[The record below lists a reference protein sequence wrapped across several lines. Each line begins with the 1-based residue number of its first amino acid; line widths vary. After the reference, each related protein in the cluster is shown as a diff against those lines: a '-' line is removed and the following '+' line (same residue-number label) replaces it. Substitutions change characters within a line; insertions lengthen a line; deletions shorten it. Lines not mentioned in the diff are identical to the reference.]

1 MKSYILKSKVIL
13 FISISLLSAV
23 SRGLILENSSYP
35 FPIQSAEL
43 STIASVAPYEMKMKM
58 QKLNIE
64 LYPARSNIYLL
75 ENRHQIEINFL
86 KQNHQAPFIFI
97 IPGVGGTGKGTVI
110 KVLMEQLYE
119 LGYHVVALPNP
130 LSWTFVL
137 GASQRG
143 IAGYLNWDILDLYS
157 LMKKTAQTLNL
168 PVSDY
173 NILGYSLGAGL
184 LPKLSELDEDQK
196 AFSFKK
202 ILLLNPPVNFDHGVK
217 TLDAYYHLGDLW
229 TDEQKDMLMG
239 YLLSFGEKLMNNKNL
254 SAAEVLKEIQ
264 ITEKQQRYLI
274 GNSYRESLAEII
286 YTTELLLNQKFL
298 SSNISWGYRSLRF
311 EEAKSFSFTT
321 YLEKIVLPIA
331 QKDSVPNLK
340 FNELVNGYNLR
351 KFKKKFQN
359 DKRFYLF
366 HNANDFLLEE
376 GDVAFLEGSFLDR
389 AIIFPLGGHC
399 GNFSFSINKKFLK
412 SILEGPKEY
421 PPSQGE

>member
-1 MKSYILKSKVIL
+1 MMSYILKFKVIL
-13 FISISLLSAV
+13 FISLSLISTV
-23 SRGLILENSSYP
+23 SRGFTLELASYP

-43 STIASVAPYEMKMKM
+43 STIASVAPYDMKLEV
-58 QKLNIE
+58 QKVNVE
-64 LYPARSNIYLL
+64 LFPARSNVYLL

-86 KQNHQAPFIFI
+86 KQNHQAPLIFI

-110 KVLMEQLYE
+110 KILMEQLYE

-143 IAGYLNWDILDLYS
+143 IAGYLNWDVLDLYS
-157 LMKKTAQTLNL
+157 LMKKTTQTLNL
-168 PVSDY
+168 PVSNY

-184 LPKLSELDEDQK
+184 LPELSEIDEDQK
-196 AFSFKK
+196 AFLFKK
-202 ILLLNPPVNFDHGVK
+202 ILLINPPVNFDHGVK
-217 TLDAYYHLGDLW
+217 TLDAYYHLGAPW
-229 TDEQKDMLMG
+229 TAEQKDMLMG
-239 YLLSFGEKLMNNKNL
+239 YLLSFGEKLINNKNL

-264 ITEKQQRYLI
+264 LTKNQQRYLI

-321 YLEKIVLPIA
+321 YLEKIVLPNV
-331 QKDSVPNLK
+331 QKESVPNLK
-340 FNELVNGYNLR
+340 LNELVEGYNLK
-351 KFKKKFQN
+351 KFKNKFQN

-376 GDVAFLEGSFLDR
+376 GDIAFLEASFLDR
-389 AIIFPLGGHC
+389 AVIFPLGGHC

-412 SILEGPKEY
+412 SILEGNQE
-421 PPSQGE
+421 